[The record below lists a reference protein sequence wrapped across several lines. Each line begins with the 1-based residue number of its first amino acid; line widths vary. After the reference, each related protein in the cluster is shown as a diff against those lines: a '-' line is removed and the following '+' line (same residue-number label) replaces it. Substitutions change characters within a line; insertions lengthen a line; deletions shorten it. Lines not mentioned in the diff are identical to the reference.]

1 MLFYVFGIQ
10 SELKPYRVFL
20 ILAFIITF
28 LDKSFIYYKLNK
40 VFQSFI
46 FIFIYGLLIGLF
58 RIGLGKGELNYLT
71 NPATHYLM
79 GLIIFYLL
87 SNIKNE
93 KCLYKISNY
102 FIIGLLISSLYG
114 FYNFI
119 FVDNNHFRL
128 RGFFNNPNH
137 MAFAINFIS
146 PFLIYKIKAQNNKL
160 NFIIFLFFSTVVFFT
175 GSRTGLLLQILLLL
189 YLIIIFS
196 KNIFK
201 VVVSFFL
208 MLISYFIILRP
219 ILGLN
224 LNFLSRFELSNIK
237 EASGRLDILDAA
249 ISLGI
254 DTFFTGVGIG
264 QYRFYHLD
272 YISSSAYSTLFEY
285 ELSTHNHFLDILVN
299 YGFIPFLI
307 FLVIIFK
314 IFIFY
319 FRYLHIDFY
328 KFCLFTLFI
337 LVVSSISQEM
347 LNFPMY
353 WAFLSLLTIPFNNN
367 FSYE

>member
-1 MLFYVFGIQ
+1 
-10 SELKPYRVFL
+10 
-20 ILAFIITF
+20 
-28 LDKSFIYYKLNK
+28 
-40 VFQSFI
+40 
-46 FIFIYGLLIGLF
+46 
-58 RIGLGKGELNYLT
+58 
-71 NPATHYLM
+71 
-79 GLIIFYLL
+79 
-87 SNIKNE
+87 
-93 KCLYKISNY
+93 
-102 FIIGLLISSLYG
+102 
-114 FYNFI
+114 
-119 FVDNNHFRL
+119 
-128 RGFFNNPNH
+128 
-137 MAFAINFIS
+137 
-146 PFLIYKIKAQNNKL
+146 
-160 NFIIFLFFSTVVFFT
+160 
-175 GSRTGLLLQILLLL
+175 
-189 YLIIIFS
+189 
-196 KNIFK
+196 
-201 VVVSFFL
+201 